1 MSATG
6 VQPATLDARFASL
19 GRPWNPCSARHRQWG
34 AEIAT
39 DAGLSRVPYRF
50 ATVRSESRPQHLN
63 GSTRHTTLR
72 HTTPRMANQ
81 AAGIAHGWF
90 RLGSRLGRVVRAALR
105 PVGGGSAGV
114 PRGSGSAAP
123 GEARQGG
130 ARAAAPGT
138 QRGETD
144 AGLQAGDAVL
154 PARTRGALQEQ
165 FGVVRLNAETH
176 MRRAPIGASRAHCA
190 PIQGGNGS
198 QGPIVG
204 EGKRTIKTWA
214 RRASRGIAYRA
225 VRSERMRTTGTGAR
239 RSASVVGIAGSGAA
253 RAVKQGS
260 DLSLEIVGRGVQFSM
275 LRCILRAFRP
285 GHVAVFLAAP
295 LRRIAILLGASLQ

>member
-6 VQPATLDARFASL
+6 VQPATLDARLASL
-19 GRPWNPCSARHRQWG
+19 GRRWNPCSDRHRQWG

-81 AAGIAHGWF
+81 AAGIARGWF
-90 RLGSRLGRVVRAALR
+90 RLGSRLGRVVRAELR

-165 FGVVRLNAETH
+165 FGAASDRKVPPAITP
-176 MRRAPIGASRAHCA
+176 APVFQATCCA
-190 PIQGGNGS
+190 VP
-198 QGPIVG
+198 
-204 EGKRTIKTWA
+204 
-214 RRASRGIAYRA
+214 
-225 VRSERMRTTGTGAR
+225 TGAR
-239 RSASVVGIAGSGAA
+239 RSGFRARTERIPIKKPAA
-253 RAVKQGS
+253 
-260 DLSLEIVGRGVQFSM
+260 L
-275 LRCILRAFRP
+275 
-285 GHVAVFLAAP
+285 
-295 LRRIAILLGASLQ
+295 